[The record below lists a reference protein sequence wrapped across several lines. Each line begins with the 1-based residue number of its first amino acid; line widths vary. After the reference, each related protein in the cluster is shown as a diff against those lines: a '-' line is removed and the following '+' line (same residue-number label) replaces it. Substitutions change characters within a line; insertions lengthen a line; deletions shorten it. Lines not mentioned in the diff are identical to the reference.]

1 MNPTAFFIIFIVTLT
16 SLLTPSSSTVTTA
29 DIAIPS
35 PSPPAPGGCAD
46 SVISF
51 SPCLPYISAP
61 PNDLSDQPSSQCC
74 DIFNGSFDSGDADC
88 LCYLVR
94 QTSLL
99 GFPLNATKLLS
110 LSDLCYVNYSARGN
124 DTLDSICSGSQ
135 TLPPLID
142 TTKKPRSGSNAPP
155 RSPPP
160 PQALHP
166 TPPSTITKPSPA
178 NNASRQNTTKP
189 SASKKSNS
197 GNHLTL
203 AKSIALMPIH
213 LIFVQILLSI

>member
-1 MNPTAFFIIFIVTLT
+1 MMNQVNVFYLSLRLTLPISKKAVYKDAPCIHSFNFSLNHSHNRNNRQQQSLTMNSIILIITLT
-16 SLLTPSSSTVTTA
+16 SLLSSSSSAVTTA

-61 PNDLSDQPSSQCC
+61 PNDLSDEPSSQCC

-110 LSDLCYVNYSARGN
+110 LSDLCFVNDSTARGN
-124 DTLDSICSGSQ
+124 DTLDSICSG
-135 TLPPLID
+135 TLFYSL
-142 TTKKPRSGSNAPP
+142 S
-155 RSPPP
+155 
-160 PQALHP
+160 
-166 TPPSTITKPSPA
+166 
-178 NNASRQNTTKP
+178 
-189 SASKKSNS
+189 
-197 GNHLTL
+197 
-203 AKSIALMPIH
+203 
-213 LIFVQILLSI
+213 LL

>member
-1 MNPTAFFIIFIVTLT
+1 MNFIILIMTLT
-16 SLLTPSSSTVTTA
+16 TLLTTSSSTVTSA
-29 DIAIPS
+29 DIDIAIPS

-61 PNDLSDQPSSQCC
+61 PNDLSDEPSSQCC
-74 DIFNGSFDSGDADC
+74 DVFNGSFDSGDADC

-94 QTSLL
+94 QTSIL

-110 LSDLCYVNYSARGN
+110 LSDLCFVNDSTARGN
-124 DTLDSICSGSQ
+124 NTLDSICSGSP

-142 TTKKPRSGSNAPP
+142 PTKKPRSGSNAPP
-155 RSPPP
+155 HSPPP
-160 PQALHP
+160 QPLHP
-166 TPPSTITKPSPA
+166 IPPSTTTKPSPA
-178 NNASRQNTTKP
+178 NDASRQNTTKP
-189 SASKKSNS
+189 SASKKSS

-203 AKSIALMPIH
+203 ANAIALMPIY
-213 LIFVQILLSI
+213 LVFVQILISI

>member
-16 SLLTPSSSTVTTA
+16 SLLSPSSSTVTTA

-61 PNDLSDQPSSQCC
+61 PNDLSDEPSSQCC

-94 QTSLL
+94 HTSLL

-110 LSDLCYVNYSARGN
+110 LSDLCYVNDSARGN
-124 DTLDSICSGSQ
+124 DTLDSICSV
-135 TLPPLID
+135 ID
-142 TTKKPRSGSNAPP
+142 MFAGDEF
-155 RSPPP
+155 
-160 PQALHP
+160 
-166 TPPSTITKPSPA
+166 
-178 NNASRQNTTKP
+178 
-189 SASKKSNS
+189 SNS
-197 GNHLTL
+197 FDFVEL
-203 AKSIALMPIH
+203 ASVMLVKN
-213 LIFVQILLSI
+213 LLWGL